1 MNKKRLARAALIFA
15 VAALVALTAG
25 CLAACDRDDG
35 KVTVNATINMTYGDA
50 IPEWTV
56 TLDGAD
62 EGDTA
67 ESLGIADA
75 IVIADESL
83 TELPDAGTHTFD
95 IDISGVRQSKY
106 ELVAGKATLNVSKR
120 PVKVHVT
127 DQEVPY
133 SSTGAKPYTD
143 GTQANVEGTLV
154 QGHTLSLGITAET
167 DEVLDAGKTSS
178 MAFDGSAKVFAGG
191 TDVTSNYAIEV
202 SADEN
207 LVMTVVKGVAKYI
220 AYAAVDYDG
229 NNHTFNGS
237 NATLWVESGQ
247 DVTVSNGDVAFKEGG
262 EHAAADI
269 FIKGTS
275 NWEEQRVK
283 GVLGIRSF
291 ENEDGGKM
299 TLTEACDAAAEAEDG
314 LTVYMFTD
322 TVIGIDTV
330 IPDGLTVVTRVI
342 GANKNDGEDE
352 DHDLS
357 DIVGEPTYSEKANKG
372 AANKHVDADATK
384 VEHVLTVKD
393 GVTLNI
399 EGALIVS
406 GLLGNMGQGLSG
418 HTSGEHC
425 VLALEGDAVVS
436 EGGALDIRGYVR
448 GEGTLTAKSG
458 SATYMP
464 FVVYDFRG
472 GSYTTVV
479 YMKGDISP
487 FNTFDPFY
495 NIQASAVF
503 ESGATATS
511 YLDLYTSTGHN
522 LSQAD
527 MIGTEDSFFMLSDG
541 AKIMIDWTES
551 QEYSGTTGRNSVTML
566 GNIALGDLTVNV
578 GGMVGINA
586 EISLSD
592 VTLAMS
598 QRFDWRVG
606 DGKTETTV
614 SMPHSYKLLPG
625 AELRVAEKATLTIE
639 NSMIVYTTFTDF
651 GHAGIK
657 YPAGLDP
664 ALFEVN
670 GTVKFAYGAAF
681 GGRITASA
689 DGARVITGG
698 GFKATTTSV
707 EGSSGNSA
715 SAYGSWNILLG
726 KGDFVKTFEITE
738 TARFN
743 EGTLTETVKEGEKF
757 WHNDT
762 TSYTYTLRT
771 VECTSEA
778 PLKASTTYTY
788 DAESGNWK

>member
-291 ENEDGGKM
+291 ENEDGRKM

-322 TVIGIDTV
+322 TEIGIDTV

-357 DIVGEPTYSEKANKG
+357 DIVGVPTYSEKANKG

-472 GSYTTVV
+472 GSNTTVV
-479 YMKGDISP
+479 YMKGDIIP

-511 YLDLYTSTGHN
+511 YLERLILH
-522 LSQAD
+522 
-527 MIGTEDSFFMLSDG
+527 
-541 AKIMIDWTES
+541 
-551 QEYSGTTGRNSVTML
+551 
-566 GNIALGDLTVNV
+566 ALGRREDHGRL
-578 GGMVGINA
+578 
-586 EISLSD
+586 D
-592 VTLAMS
+592 
-598 QRFDWRVG
+598 RVSG
-606 DGKTETTV
+606 V
-614 SMPHSYKLLPG
+614 FRH
-625 AELRVAEKATLTIE
+625 
-639 NSMIVYTTFTDF
+639 
-651 GHAGIK
+651 
-657 YPAGLDP
+657 
-664 ALFEVN
+664 
-670 GTVKFAYGAAF
+670 YGAQQRDHAWQHRARGSHRQCGRHGRHQRRDQPVRRHPRHVSEVRLES
-681 GGRITASA
+681 GGRQDRDDGQHASLLQAPARRGTARGGEGDS
-689 DGARVITGG
+689 DHRKQHDRLHHVHGLRPCGHKIPRGARSR
-698 GFKATTTSV
+698 SV
-707 EGSSGNSA
+707 
-715 SAYGSWNILLG
+715 
-726 KGDFVKTFEITE
+726 
-738 TARFN
+738 
-743 EGTLTETVKEGEKF
+743 
-757 WHNDT
+757 
-762 TSYTYTLRT
+762 
-771 VECTSEA
+771 
-778 PLKASTTYTY
+778 
-788 DAESGNWK
+788 